1 MVRFF
6 GPIELAMILGAIL
19 ILAVLAAGVVFIILH
34 GQRSRRESGQALEI
48 LNTRYARGEIT
59 KAEYDQMRR
68 DIVG

>member
-1 MVRFF
+1 MVRLF
-6 GPIELAMILGAIL
+6 GPIELAMILGVVL
-19 ILAVLAAGVVFIILH
+19 ILAAVAAAVVLIALQGRRP
-34 GQRSRRESGQALEI
+34 RSESGQALEI

>member
-1 MVRFF
+1 MVRLF
-6 GPIELAMILGAIL
+6 GPIELAMILGVVL
-19 ILAVLAAGVVFIILH
+19 ILAAVVVLIALQGRRP
-34 GQRSRRESGQALEI
+34 RSESGQALEI